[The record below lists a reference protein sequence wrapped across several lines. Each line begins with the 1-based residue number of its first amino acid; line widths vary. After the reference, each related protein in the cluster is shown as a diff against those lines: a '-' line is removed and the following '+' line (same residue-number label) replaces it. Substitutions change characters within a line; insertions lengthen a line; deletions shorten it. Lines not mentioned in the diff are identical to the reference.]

1 MFKEPLNTVNL
12 LAVLVVMLTDSRRA
26 DPPRPLTNSPD
37 DALRNLY
44 AQHGAALL
52 AYAERFTADRG
63 RAEDIVQETFLRAWR
78 HLPRLMADDRPI
90 RPWLLRVA
98 RRLLIDAARAAR
110 VRPQIFNDDGAE
122 PVIDGGYDRLLDQ
135 TVLIDAVRR
144 LSPAHQQIVI
154 ETFFV
159 GTPMHVTAARLG
171 MPSGTARSRLHYA
184 LGYLRRQLDTSG
196 AAA

>member
-1 MFKEPLNTVNL
+1 
-12 LAVLVVMLTDSRRA
+12 MLTDSRRA

-37 DALRNLY
+37 DALRDLY

-110 VRPQIFNDDGAE
+110 VRPQIFDDDAE
-122 PVIDGGYDRLLDQ
+122 PVIDGGYDRMLDQ
-135 TVLIDAVRR
+135 TVLIDAVRQ

-159 GTPMHVTAARLG
+159 GTPMHLTAARLG

-184 LGYLRRQLDTSG
+184 LGYLRRQLDTRG